1 MVSTDD
7 DNDYDKIW
15 WLVCSDVDVG
25 RWTSSA
31 LDLRR
36 ERLIAE
42 GGGAGATIILLKKN
56 NQTMKSM
63 TVKVKITILLKRNYQ
78 KVKSMTYVLKVK
90 VKIILLKGI
99 IRKWNQWH
107 MSNSESEDQK
117 QQLDAMSEEQQWLF
131 LW

>member
-1 MVSTDD
+1 MMVSVCTDV
-7 DNDYDKIW
+7 N
-15 WLVCSDVDVG
+15 VG

-56 NQTMKSM
+56 NQTMKSI
-63 TVKVKITILLKRNYQ
+63 TVNVKIILLKRNYQ

-90 VKIILLKGI
+90 VKIILKKEL
-99 IRKWNQWH
+99 
-107 MSNSESEDQK
+107 SES
-117 QQLDAMSEEQQWLF
+117 
-131 LW
+131 

>member
-1 MVSTDD
+1 MPTMTMTKK
-7 DNDYDKIW
+7 Y
-15 WLVCSDVDVG
+15 VG

-56 NQTMKSM
+56 NQTMKPM

-90 VKIILLKGI
+90 VKIILKKEL
-99 IRKWNQWH
+99 
-107 MSNSESEDQK
+107 SES
-117 QQLDAMSEEQQWLF
+117 
-131 LW
+131 